1 MEERKNHIDAQL
13 QEKFQDFSPQVP
25 FEWNQMSE
33 ALDKNGSKRRVV
45 LWAAVVA
52 VVITSI
58 SGLVLEMSDVDQVNY
73 PNSFNQKSTSSLI
86 VEAPIGENKKVKST
100 ETDIVKTKGLNEIQ
114 PLQNTRSSHDVEANK
129 NIQNTGRLNVNG
141 LSTSLSILASNTEEN
156 TTKSSSTSNDYK
168 MLTEELSSRS
178 LEALSTSDNDNLQLF
193 QSISIP
199 QRPWSKNRKWAFGV
213 GYDQNQTALDY
224 NIIEDYR
231 SYVHKNYLTRMSQGE
246 FALAAPQLQGRIS
259 YEITPALSLG
269 LGLGFTQTKTSQS
282 FNFRDSIPVSVAQ
295 GETPDIY
302 GNYPIFGYLGLGQQ
316 INYEGVQTISM
327 LSVPL
332 SVSYRHPINRLW
344 SLNAEGTAAFNL
356 LTSSTGKTLNYHNLS
371 LMDLDTEKLRSSIW
385 SARFGIGVD
394 RRMSIREYI
403 GMRLNAQGAFTPLYK
418 RSSAVENRP
427 WSVGLSVFY
436 TIKLF

>member
-1 MEERKNHIDAQL
+1 
-13 QEKFQDFSPQVP
+13 
-25 FEWNQMSE
+25 MSE
-33 ALDKNGSKRRVV
+33 ALDKKASKRRVV
-45 LWAAVVA
+45 LWAAVAA

-58 SGLVLEMSDVDQVNY
+58 SGLVLEMSDVDQVNHANAY
-73 PNSFNQKSTSSLI
+73 NEKSTSSL
-86 VEAPIGENKKVKST
+86 VAEMSIGENKKVEST
-100 ETDIVKTKGLNEIQ
+100 ESDRVITQESTSVQPSHQNQARGYVETNE
-114 PLQNTRSSHDVEANK
+114 NN
-129 NIQNTGRLNVNG
+129 QNTGVAYVSGSSINRSNL
-141 LSTSLSILASNTEEN
+141 LSRTKGNTKN
-156 TTKSSSTSNDYK
+156 NSSTSNDYK
-168 MLTEELSSRS
+168 MLIEELSSRS

-246 FALAAPQLQGRIS
+246 FALSAPQLQGRIS

-269 LGLGFTQTKTSQS
+269 LGVGFTQTKTSQS

-316 INYEGVQTISM
+316 VKYEGVQTISM
-327 LSVPL
+327 LSIPL

-356 LTSSTGKTLNYHNLS
+356 LTSSTGKTLNYHDLS
-371 LMDLDTEKLRSSIW
+371 LMDLNTEKLRSSIW
-385 SARFGIGVD
+385 SARLGIGVD